1 MRRITG
7 LLAVAFL
14 AGGGAALAPDDAVVV
29 TALRN
34 PVTKSYQRMLEGAA
48 LFEERRRLAPQA
60 TLRFRLLPRK
70 PDAAL
75 EGVRL
80 EVAADSRAIPI
91 RVAPD
96 RTFVLERDEDALK
109 EDAKVM
115 PNRKAGTLTWRA
127 EVRTPGL
134 PPHVRRL
141 GDLRLECEV
150 GMKARLISKYPSG
163 FFGWLDEL
171 LPDGPD
177 YCRRAQ
183 PRYLFFA
190 ERALFSVTLVDGA
203 RREVLPVD
211 RLYGGATRDAEW
223 KKHLKY
229 CDCEALA
236 DRAYFV
242 PLGDESWPD
251 DTRVELEY
259 MEEERS

>member
-1 MRRITG
+1 MKAI
-7 LLAVAFL
+7 LACALCL
-14 AGGGAALAPDDAVVV
+14 ACGAAGAQDDAVVV

-34 PVTKSYQRMLEGAA
+34 PVAKSYPKMLEGAA
-48 LFEERRRLAPQA
+48 LFEERRHLAPRA
-60 TLRFRLLPRK
+60 ALRFRLLPRK

-91 RVAPD
+91 EVAPD
-96 RTFVLERDEDALK
+96 RTFVLERDEAALA

-134 PPHVRRL
+134 PSGVRRL

-150 GMKARLISKYPSG
+150 GMEARLISKYPAG

-171 LPDGPD
+171 LPDGPE
-177 YCRRAQ
+177 YCHRAR

-190 ERALFSVTLVDGA
+190 ERALFGVTLVHGA
-203 RREVLPVD
+203 RREALPVD

-223 KKHLKY
+223 KKHLKH

-242 PLGDESWPD
+242 PLGDASWPD

-259 MEEERS
+259 MEERS

>member
-1 MRRITG
+1 MKAI
-7 LLAVAFL
+7 
-14 AGGGAALAPDDAVVV
+14 LAPALCLACAAAAAQDDAVVV

-34 PVTKSYQRMLEGAA
+34 PVTKSYQKMLEGAA
-48 LFEERRRLAPQA
+48 LFEERRHLAPQA
-60 TLRFRLLPRK
+60 TLRFRLVPRK

-75 EGVRL
+75 DGVRL

-96 RTFVLERDEDALK
+96 RTFVLERDEAALA
-109 EDAKVM
+109 EDAKVVQ
-115 PNRKAGTLTWRA
+115 NRKAGTMTWRA

-134 PPHVRRL
+134 PPNARRL

-177 YCRRAQ
+177 YCHRAQ

-203 RREVLPVD
+203 RREVLPVE
-211 RLYGGATRDAEW
+211 RLYAGAARDPEW

-242 PLGDESWPD
+242 PLGDESWSN

-259 MEEERS
+259 MEERS